1 MVYQGLDGVV
11 LKLVTTWYLVAA
23 LMGLCIGVPV
33 VMLMRVFHVPG
44 WVIFDAVE
52 GVLRFFFR

>member
-1 MVYQGLDGVV
+1 MIYRSLDMAVVSLITKVYV
-11 LKLVTTWYLVAA
+11 VAA
-23 LMGLCIGVPV
+23 LMGLAIGVPL
-33 VMLMRVFHVPG
+33 MLLMSVFHVPG